1 MKKIILITAVTAAIF
16 LLPACNSTTS
26 VTTTDTTT
34 NTGDDSSDFVEE
46 QTWNSSVSVSW
57 SGSTATISELPDGVT
72 ATNESG
78 YVTITSTVKNIEYVL
93 SGSGSGQLK
102 VYSDYKYK
110 LTLNSLTLTCSN
122 GPAINNQSSKSL
134 YLVLDGSSTLSDG
147 STYADSSE
155 DQKAALFSE
164 GQIIVTGDGSLTVN
178 GNFKHAIASDDYI
191 RIREGELTLKATGS
205 DGLHANDGIIINGG
219 SLSINAASEGIQ
231 CDTSSVVIT
240 AGTVNITAAGD
251 KGILAYSS
259 IDISGGTITIKS
271 VDKGIKSKA
280 GNISVSSASID
291 ITTSGDD
298 GKGILAKLG
307 QINITSGVINVNT
320 VGSSAKGIKAQG
332 NINISGGTINVIC
345 EGGSSS
351 ASFAPQAGP
360 GGGMGG
366 GTQPG
371 GMGGGT
377 QPGGMGGGTQPGGMG
392 GNEASGPEG
401 IESKSALTIS
411 GGTVYAQSSDDAIN
425 SGGDLTITDGYVCAY
440 STGNDGMDAN
450 GDCYIKGGIVY
461 AIAAGGAEVGIDA
474 NSEERKQL
482 TVSGGSV
489 VAIGGLEKG
498 SSVSIKSTSAT
509 YSNNTWY
516 ALYDNSTLVFAF
528 KTPASG
534 ANSMTVCTKS
544 APTLTSGVTVS
555 GGTTIFNGMGN
566 INGTVTK

>member
-1 MKKIILITAVTAAIF
+1 MKRIILFTLIAVAIS
-16 LLPACNSTTS
+16 LLPACNNVS
-26 VTTTDTTT
+26 VTNPEVTT
-34 NTGDDSSDFVEE
+34 NTGDDASDFVEE
-46 QTWNSSVSVSW
+46 QTWNSSVSISW
-57 SGSTATISELPDGVT
+57 DGSAATIGELPDGVT
-72 ATNESG
+72 VTNDNG
-78 YVTITSTVKNIEYVL
+78 YVVVTSIVKNIEYVL
-93 SGSGSGQLK
+93 SGSGAGQLK
-102 VYSDYKYK
+102 VYSTYKYK
-110 LTLNSLTLTCSN
+110 LSLNSLTLACSD

-134 YLVLDGSSTLSDG
+134 YLVLDGASTLTDG
-147 STYADSSE
+147 STYTDSSE
-155 DQKAALFSE
+155 DQTAAIFSE
-164 GQIIVTGDGSLTVN
+164 GQILVTGDGSLTVN
-178 GNFKHAIASDDYI
+178 GNCKHAIASDDYI
-191 RIREGELTLKATGS
+191 RIREGELTLKATAS

-219 SLSINAASEGIQ
+219 SLSISAASEGIQ
-231 CDTSSVVIT
+231 CDTNSVVIT
-240 AGTVNITAAGD
+240 AGTINITAAGD
-251 KGILAYSS
+251 KGILAYST
-259 IDISGGTITIKS
+259 IDISGGTVTVKS
-271 VDKGIKSKA
+271 VDKGIKSQA
-280 GNISVSSASID
+280 GNITISGGSID

-307 QINITSGVINVNT
+307 QINITGGVINVNT

-332 NINISGGTINVIC
+332 DINISGGTINVIC
-345 EGGSSS
+345 EGGTSTG
-351 ASFAPQAGP
+351 SFAPQAGP
-360 GGGMGG
+360 GGNGG
-366 GTQPG
+366 GPG

-377 QPGGMGGGTQPGGMG
+377 QPGGGTPGGGMG
-392 GNEASGPEG
+392 NETSGPEG

-474 NSEERKQL
+474 NSEDRKQL

-498 SSVSIKSTSAT
+498 SSVSIKSTSTT

-544 APTLTSGVTVS
+544 APTLTTGVTVS

-566 INGTVTK
+566 INGTITK

>member
-178 GNFKHAIASDDYI
+178 GNYKHAIASDDYI
-191 RIREGELTLKATGS
+191 RIREGELTLKATAS

-219 SLSINAASEGIQ
+219 SLYISAASEGIQ
-231 CDTSSVVIT
+231 CDTNSVVIT
-240 AGTVNITAAGD
+240 AGTINITAAGD

-371 GMGGGT
+371 G
-377 QPGGMGGGTQPGGMG
+377 GMGGGTQPGGMG

-401 IESKSALTIS
+401 IESKSAMTIS
-411 GGTVYAQSSDDAIN
+411 GGTIYAQSSDDAIN
-425 SGGDLTITDGYVCAY
+425 SGGDMTITSGYVCAY
-440 STGNDGMDAN
+440 STDNDGLDAN
-450 GDCYIKGGIVY
+450 GNCYIKGGIVY

-474 NSEERKQL
+474 NTEGGKKL
-482 TVSGGSV
+482 YISGGSV
-489 VAIGGLEKG
+489 VAIGGIENN
-498 SSVSIKSTSAT
+498 SSVSTKSTALNNWS
-509 YSNNTWY
+509 SNTWY
-516 ALYDNSTLVFAF
+516 ALYSGSDLVFAF
-528 KTPASG
+528 KTPSSG
-534 ANSMTVCTKS
+534 GNGITVCATS
-544 APTLTSGVTVS
+544 SPSLSSGVTVS

-566 INGTVTK
+566 INGTISK